1 MYRSGDNDHQDL
13 RDTHCLR
20 SECLHSVYRYQSSG
34 RRRLLKRHCVKD
46 VILRLRYAPCLPRMV
61 KPQMRTC
68 QASTVALLP
77 SQNANAPSLSTRLE
91 VHAHQVTVR
100 SSSAFLNKS
109 IAQDCLPLNN
119 THKFG
124 HESFEMKY
132 GFLRRKR
139 VYELARPSEHD
150 YKDYLH
156 YPSGFGDHRKRTT

>member
-1 MYRSGDNDHQDL
+1 VSSTVRESLYPDPYGTSRALIQ
-13 RDTHCLR
+13 R
-20 SECLHSVYRYQSSG
+20 SG
-34 RRRLLKRHCVKD
+34 RRILLKRYCLKD
-46 VILRLRYAPCLPRMV
+46 VFLRLRYAPCLPRMV
-61 KPQMRTC
+61 KRQMRTS

-77 SQNANAPSLSTRLE
+77 SQNANAPSTSTRLKF
-91 VHAHQVTVR
+91 HAHQVTVR

-109 IAQDCLPLNN
+109 SAQDCLPFNN
-119 THKFG
+119 THKLG

-139 VYELARPSEHD
+139 VYELARPSEHN